1 MLQENVDVDHE
12 LELALPKETAQ
23 GFPQKLWDL
32 MKFAA
37 FATSISPSCHQGV
50 NASTGKESSLI

>member
-1 MLQENVDVDHE
+1 MLQENADHE
-12 LELALPKETAQ
+12 LELALPEKTAQ

-37 FATSISPSCHQGV
+37 FATSIGPSCQQGV